1 MNTTLHPIAQR
12 VLDKDVRAAAR
23 LMRRIDDQDPLAR
36 EILAQLYPHTGNAR
50 IIGVTGNPGSGKS
63 TLVNQL
69 IGAFRKAGQT
79 VGCVAVDP
87 TSPFSG
93 GAILGDRIRMQEHSL
108 DHGVFIRSVATRGN
122 LGGVSRST
130 PAIVQILDAMGFDII
145 LIETVGV
152 GQDEIDI
159 VQMADTSV
167 VVNVPGL
174 GDDVQASKAG
184 VLEIADVLVINKSD
198 RDGAPRLKRELRT
211 MIEIDPNRQEG
222 DWVPPIIETVGIS
235 GQGVEALRES
245 ILSHQGWLEAR
256 GERKVVEA
264 RRLTHYIELIATGQ
278 LERLMHQAQRTPEW
292 AALLERVQARELDP
306 YQAGERLLFAA
317 FALNQ
322 PRDQE

>member
-1 MNTTLHPIAQR
+1 MSLHPLAQQI
-12 VLDKDVRAAAR
+12 LDKNVRAAAR
-23 LMRRIDDQDPLAR
+23 LMRRIDDQDQQAR
-36 EILAQLYPHTGNAR
+36 EILAQLYPYTGKAR

-69 IGAFRKAGQT
+69 IGAYRRAGLS

-108 DHGVFIRSVATRGN
+108 DPGVFIRSVATRGN

-130 PAIVQILDAMGFDII
+130 PAIVQILDAMGFEII
-145 LIETVGV
+145 IIETVGV

-167 VVNVPGL
+167 VVTVPGL

-184 VLEIADVLVINKSD
+184 VLEIADILVINKAD

-211 MIEIDPNRQEG
+211 MIEIDPNRVDG
-222 DWVPPIIETVGIS
+222 DWVPPIVETVGLS
-235 GQGVEALRES
+235 GQGVEALRAAIDAHES
-245 ILSHQGWLEAR
+245 WLDEQGHRRQAH
-256 GERKVVEA
+256 A
-264 RRLTHYIELIATGQ
+264 RRLTHYVELIATGQ
-278 LERLMHQAQRTPEW
+278 LERLMR
-292 AALLERVQARELDP
+292 RVQAAPAWSTRLDAVLDRHGDP
-306 YQAGERLLFAA
+306 YALAHELLLEAL
-317 FALNQ
+317 ALNK
-322 PRDQE
+322 

>member
-23 LMRRIDDQDPLAR
+23 LMRRVDDQDPLAR
-36 EILAQLYPHTGNAR
+36 DILAQLYPHTGKAR

-69 IGAFRKAGQT
+69 IIAFREAGQT

-108 DHGVFIRSVATRGN
+108 DPGVFIRSVATRGN

-211 MIEIDPNRQEG
+211 MIEIDPNRKEG

-256 GERKVVEA
+256 GERKLVEA

-278 LERLMHQAQRTPEW
+278 LERLMRQAQREPQW
-292 AALLERVQARELDP
+292 AALLERVQAREVDP
-306 YQAGERLLFAA
+306 DEAGQRLLLAA
-317 FALNQ
+317 YGLSH
-322 PRDQE
+322 PGSQE

>member
-36 EILAQLYPHTGNAR
+36 DILAQLYPHTGKAR

-69 IGAFRKAGQT
+69 IIAFRKAGQT

-108 DHGVFIRSVATRGN
+108 DPGVFIRSVATRGN

-222 DWVPPIIETVGIS
+222 DWVPPIVETVGIS

-256 GERKVVEA
+256 GERKLVEA

-278 LERLMHQAQRTPEW
+278 LERLMRQAQREPQW
-292 AALLERVQARELDP
+292 AALLERVQAREVDP
-306 YQAGERLLFAA
+306 YEAGQRLLLAA
-317 FALNQ
+317 YALSHSGS
-322 PRDQE
+322 QE